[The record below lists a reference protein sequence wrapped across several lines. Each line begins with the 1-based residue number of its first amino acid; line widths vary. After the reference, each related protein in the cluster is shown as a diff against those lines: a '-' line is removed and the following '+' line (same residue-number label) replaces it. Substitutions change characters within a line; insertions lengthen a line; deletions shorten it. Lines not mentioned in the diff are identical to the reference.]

1 MSSGGVVGFDFGN
14 LNCVICQAK
23 RGGIDTVLNENS
35 KRKSS
40 CYVSFQGKQRFMGA
54 AAVPLAKSNYKN
66 TVTQVKRLLGR
77 KFSDPDVQEDIK
89 RMPYP
94 EAFKQLDGDN
104 IGIEVMYNDEKAVF
118 TPEEITGMMLTCLRK
133 TVASAS
139 DGAQA
144 TDIVVSVPGYWT
156 DVQRRAMQDACSIA
170 GFKALR
176 LLNDHTATALAY
188 GIFKSA
194 RNMFDTEKKQY
205 VMFIDIGHA
214 DTSVAVVSF
223 IQGKLQVVCAEY
235 DSKLGGRDFDR
246 CIMERMADEFKEK
259 HGLDPRTNPKA
270 VIKLFAQCEKAKQT
284 LTPEGVGYAKVNVEY
299 LMNEIDFSTELKLD
313 DMDNMVAPLL
323 ARLVIP
329 VKKCLEKSKLSTEDL
344 SAIEIVG
351 GGSRPRCVKKAIAE
365 ALNLDTSLPN
375 YGLST
380 TLNADECVARGCA
393 LNSAI
398 LSPQFRVKEFLV
410 SDVVSYPIK
419 LTWDEK
425 DIDTSK
431 MDVDE
436 GEEEESTVGKN
447 SIVIMLEN
455 DETPKTRRVT
465 FRRREAFDIVASYAD
480 EAKLPEA
487 ASKEIA
493 TFKVSVPS
501 NAKETEEAPKIRV
514 NFRHN
519 LNGVFEMLSAQYLE
533 EVPPKE
539 EKAETGE
546 KAGKDDDAKK
556 DAKADEK
563 KGEEPEKKEPA
574 KKTYKRIELSLNSEY
589 KGGLSSS
596 DVDSFKQREVKFAE
610 ADRVLEETAAV
621 RNQLEEYIYKYR
633 DRVIGALRD
642 YTTEEE
648 RQAFSSAL
656 EKEES
661 WLYDE
666 GFDETLEEYSK
677 HLSVLKES
685 GDRYETRYKEQQER
699 PQAHRELTKA
709 VDDYLQVVNS
719 SDEKYSHL
727 SDEER
732 EKVRSACKEA
742 TSWLDKQSA
751 GQEKL
756 PQASDPVLT
765 SGMILAELQKLRSV
779 SLPVVTKKKPPPP
792 KPKAEEKKEKEP
804 ASEEAKAEEKK
815 TDEPMPDADTKEKSA
830 EDNQDGENMDTSLD

>member
-1 MSSGGVVGFDFGN
+1 M
-14 LNCVICQAK
+14 
-23 RGGIDTVLNENS
+23 
-35 KRKSS
+35 KRK
-40 CYVSFQGKQRFMGA
+40 
-54 AAVPLAKSNYKN
+54 AKN
-66 TVTQVKRLLGR
+66 
-77 KFSDPDVQEDIK
+77 
-89 RMPYP
+89 
-94 EAFKQLDGDN
+94 
-104 IGIEVMYNDEKAVF
+104 
-118 TPEEITGMMLTCLRK
+118 LRK
-133 TVASAS
+133 KS
-139 DGAQA
+139 
-144 TDIVVSVPGYWT
+144 
-156 DVQRRAMQDACSIA
+156 
-170 GFKALR
+170 LR
-176 LLNDHTATALAY
+176 
-188 GIFKSA
+188 
-194 RNMFDTEKKQY
+194 
-205 VMFIDIGHA
+205 
-214 DTSVAVVSF
+214 
-223 IQGKLQVVCAEY
+223 
-235 DSKLGGRDFDR
+235 
-246 CIMERMADEFKEK
+246 
-259 HGLDPRTNPKA
+259 
-270 VIKLFAQCEKAKQT
+270 
-284 LTPEGVGYAKVNVEY
+284 
-299 LMNEIDFSTELKLD
+299 
-313 DMDNMVAPLL
+313 
-323 ARLVIP
+323 
-329 VKKCLEKSKLSTEDL
+329 
-344 SAIEIVG
+344 
-351 GGSRPRCVKKAIAE
+351 
-365 ALNLDTSLPN
+365 
-375 YGLST
+375 
-380 TLNADECVARGCA
+380 
-393 LNSAI
+393 
-398 LSPQFRVKEFLV
+398 
-410 SDVVSYPIK
+410 
-419 LTWDEK
+419 
-425 DIDTSK
+425 
-431 MDVDE
+431 
-436 GEEEESTVGKN
+436 
-447 SIVIMLEN
+447 
-455 DETPKTRRVT
+455 
-465 FRRREAFDIVASYAD
+465 
-480 EAKLPEA
+480 
-487 ASKEIA
+487 
-493 TFKVSVPS
+493 
-501 NAKETEEAPKIRV
+501 
-514 NFRHN
+514 
-519 LNGVFEMLSAQYLE
+519 
-533 EVPPKE
+533 
-539 EKAETGE
+539 
-546 KAGKDDDAKK
+546 
-556 DAKADEK
+556 
-563 KGEEPEKKEPA
+563 